1 MLAQQFSDVL
11 MLMLLYCLQR
21 CLTAPVLH
29 IDIGTLDN
37 KQVGYSSMTCC
48 RRSSA
53 ILLVFFLFF
62 PSAQQPTKTFKKVFR
77 LLDGIFQL
85 IWNFI
90 SKFVTEVLFELFV
103 DFLR

>member
-11 MLMLLYCLQR
+11 MLMLLYRLQR
-21 CLTAPVLH
+21 RLTAPVLH

-48 RRSSA
+48 RRTSA
-53 ILLVFFLFF
+53 LLLVFFLFF
-62 PSAQQPTKTFKKVFR
+62 LSAQQPTKTFEKVFR
-77 LLDGIFQL
+77 LLDGVFQL
-85 IWNFI
+85 LRNFI
-90 SKFVTEVLFELFV
+90 SKFVTELLFELFV